1 MLLVKHYGVLPGN
14 VVYRTTHICI
24 KPTENSLHPVG

>member
-14 VVYRTTHICI
+14 VVYRTTCICI
-24 KPTENSLHPVG
+24 KPAENNPHPVG